1 VLVYDP
7 ETNSFVLERVASML
21 RLVSTRTS
29 RSNTLSGYNN
39 LPQPERHIDHSRQRS
54 KSSDDIP
61 TISLDPPTSSNA
73 MDDINGS
80 DSLGVPSILTPRLP
94 PVTRTFNKSAEVEIE
109 SSDDE
114 SDINVDVTRA
124 RSPQVLNKA
133 DPDEDVSDEDLDD
146 LANELESSL
155 ENRPNSSSSESE
167 SDIPGQPKPPDFGN
181 IPRSGGP
188 ISMSRFARGRERQD
202 EESSSESEDDDD
214 E

>member
-1 VLVYDP
+1 
-7 ETNSFVLERVASML
+7 
-21 RLVSTRTS
+21 
-29 RSNTLSGYNN
+29 
-39 LPQPERHIDHSRQRS
+39 
-54 KSSDDIP
+54 
-61 TISLDPPTSSNA
+61 
-73 MDDINGS
+73 MDDINSS
-80 DSLGVPSILTPRLP
+80 DYLVVPSVLTPRLP
-94 PVTRTFNKSAEVEIE
+94 PVTPTFNKPEEVE

-114 SDINVDVTRA
+114 SDINMDVTRA

-155 ENRPNSSSSESE
+155 ENRPNSSSSEAE

-188 ISMSRFARGRERQD
+188 ISMSRFARGRQRQD